1 MSEWVSKGTI
11 IIVSIPPSQEG
22 RFDEACSK
30 FASAMQRI
38 GYKSGDSL
46 LYQLKS
52 LSICLHSIQTCAI
65 TLLCV
70 TIS

>member
-1 MSEWVSKGTI
+1 MSEGTI
-11 IIVSIPPSQEG
+11 IIVSISLTQEG

-46 LYQLKS
+46 L
-52 LSICLHSIQTCAI
+52 C
-65 TLLCV
+65 
-70 TIS
+70 